1 MVSIALATYNGERF
15 LKEQLDSI
23 LNQTYTDIVYD
34 CCYIKPFN
42 KAHVLLKLWKM
53 FIKNFAEFFHKFQ

>member
-23 LNQTYTDIVYD
+23 LNQTYTDIE
-34 CCYIKPFN
+34 IT
-42 KAHVLLKLWKM
+42 VLLILRLKFLKNTI
-53 FIKNFAEFFHKFQ
+53 IKIPVLNILLMRKT